1 MSKSPYKPRQPG
13 SLKAA
18 VQTVVTKAGGNGP
31 AGELLGKSSSQVHR
45 YTDPGEPEYH
55 MPVNAVLMLQRASGC
70 AAVTELL
77 AAEMGGVVLWL
88 PAADGGDVARDFAA
102 LGEMASKLFADY
114 GAALAGP
121 DSPGR
126 VDAGEAARMVAVADR
141 LMAALAHLRGDL
153 KLISESGAG
162 KGGAGEGGHG

>member
-13 SLKAA
+13 SVKAA
-18 VQTVVTKAGGNGP
+18 VQAVVTKAGGNGA

-55 MPVNAVLMLQRASGC
+55 MPVNAVLTLQRASGC
-70 AAVTELL
+70 TAVTEFL

-88 PAADGGDVARDFAA
+88 PAGADDGAVARDFAA
-102 LGEMASKLFADY
+102 LGEAASNLFADY

-126 VDAGEAARMVAVADR
+126 VDQREAARMVPIADR

-153 KLISESGAG
+153 KVIIE
-162 KGGAGEGGHG
+162 GEGGDHG

>member
-70 AAVTELL
+70 AAVTEFL

-88 PAADGGDVARDFAA
+88 PAGAGDGEVARDFAA

-126 VDAGEAARMVAVADR
+126 VDACEAARMVAVADR

-153 KLISESGAG
+153 KAISDS
-162 KGGAGEGGHG
+162 KTGEGGHG